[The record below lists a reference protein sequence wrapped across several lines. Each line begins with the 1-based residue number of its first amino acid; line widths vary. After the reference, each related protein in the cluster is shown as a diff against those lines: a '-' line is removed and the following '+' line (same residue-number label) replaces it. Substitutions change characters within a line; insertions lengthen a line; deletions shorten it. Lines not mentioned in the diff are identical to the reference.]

1 LALAQNVKKRII
13 VCGDFMQ
20 LGPISMSQSQS
31 ARKWLHSDLFK
42 LIGLG
47 PDKLPSRKSLAML
60 NTQRRMA
67 LDIAELVNQSFYNGR
82 LQTASNIR
90 HYRYKDL
97 INPGHIEFIEMGRDE
112 GYQSEFSK
120 SKSRYNK
127 LNRAEVFKLLE
138 AIFDEHQN
146 VEVGIITP
154 YAQQVADYKLE
165 LERRS
170 WNQVKV
176 GTIHSFQGSE
186 CAIIIWDMVDT
197 LNDSIGKLYKGETG
211 ERLVNVAI
219 SRTISK
225 LIVVGN
231 HRVFHEAQG
240 RDSVTGRLKKV
251 VSLCWAQAK
260 GF

>member
-1 LALAQNVKKRII
+1 
-13 VCGDFMQ
+13 
-20 LGPISMSQSQS
+20 
-31 ARKWLHSDLFK
+31 
-42 LIGLG
+42 
-47 PDKLPSRKSLAML
+47 
-60 NTQRRMA
+60 MA
-67 LDIAELVNQSFYNGR
+67 LDIAELVNKSFYNGR
-82 LQTASNIR
+82 LKTASNIH

-97 INPGHIEFIEMGRDE
+97 LYPGHIEFIEMG
-112 GYQSEFSK
+112 SEEDYKSDFSK

-127 LNRAEVFKLLE
+127 FNRAEVLKILE
-138 AIFDEHQN
+138 SIFDEHQN
-146 VEVGIITP
+146 VEIGIITP
-154 YAQQVADYKLE
+154 YAQQVADYKIE
-165 LERRS
+165 LESRS

-186 CAIIIWDMVDT
+186 CDIIIWDMVDT

-225 LIVVGN
+225 LFVIGN

-251 VSLCWAQAK
+251 LSLCWAQAK
-260 GF
+260 GL